1 MALNKEERK
10 KLDDTHDAAITLM
23 TVLLGKNS
31 DNGLVGDVRR
41 NTKNINKLY
50 AALVGISLVIG
61 GGTGLAQWLG

>member
-10 KLDDTHDAAITLM
+10 KLDDTHDAALTLM
-23 TVLLGKNS
+23 TVLLGRDS
-31 DNGLVGDVRR
+31 DNGLVGDVKR

-50 AALVGISLVIG
+50 VALIGISLVIG

>member
-1 MALNKEERK
+1 VALNKEERK